1 MEPIKRPDLKKVDP
15 EVFAYIQWL
24 EKIIEG
30 YGDNGAVYLVSA
42 LNNQLRALAD
52 QVQVIDIDFSKT
64 DDKTFDRFVQLVKL
78 AREVTG
84 DFKSLLQ
91 EYGDVIKTDDSQV
104 IPLIERLARKLK

>member
-1 MEPIKRPDLKKVDP
+1 MEPITRPNLKDVEPLILD
-15 EVFAYIQWL
+15 YILWL

-42 LNNQLRALAD
+42 LNNQLRNLAD
-52 QVQVIDIDFSKT
+52 QVQVIDIDFTKS
-64 DDKTFDRFVQLVKL
+64 DDKTFERFVQLVKL

-91 EYGDVIKTDDSQV
+91 EYGDTLKVDDTKA
-104 IPLIERLARKLK
+104 IPLIERLARGK